1 MKVERPCL
9 QYHLGHCEA
18 PCVNYISKTAY
29 QKQARLAVDALEGR
43 NKTLYRELQD
53 KMEAAATA
61 EQFEKAAMY
70 RDQLAALKIIQ
81 EQQDIVTTGA
91 GYRFLCRRR

>member
-1 MKVERPCL
+1 
-9 QYHLGHCEA
+9 
-18 PCVNYISKTAY
+18 
-29 QKQARLAVDALEGR
+29 
-43 NKTLYRELQD
+43 
-53 KMEAAATA
+53 MEAAATA

-91 GYRFLCRRR
+91 GDTAVLSPSA